1 MITDF
6 GKLEIPAYYIGK
18 RFKDSLEMHNQFA
31 NKQWMLG
38 KDQKFPSY
46 HYKFPPFQNVVDAL
60 DFVEKKKRNM
70 GKGPT

>member
-38 KDQKFPSY
+38 
-46 HYKFPPFQNVVDAL
+46 
-60 DFVEKKKRNM
+60 
-70 GKGPT
+70 